1 MAAQSK
7 PPYIQYLLK
16 VSYVGH
22 WIIPKVIA
30 QYPIMVIPRVGL
42 SPYLLPIEID
52 DTNRKDVYV
61 HVKMKKN
68 YLLVGQRDIPLEVV
82 IQNPN
87 QSIIKE
93 VIIRLKQR
101 RNLGIA
107 GTRETTLYTTTLP
120 GIVDF
125 QGQHLHNTLPL
136 PILCSWTELVP
147 TYVYRTSIDPKSPWS
162 IDYTFEMTF
171 KIGGLLT
178 NMIFKLPIAVI
189 NSERRF

>member
-1 MAAQSK
+1 MAAERK

-16 VSYVGH
+16 VSYAGRL
-22 WIIPKVIA
+22 ILPKVIV
-30 QYPIMVIPRVGL
+30 QHPIMVIPRVGL
-42 SPYLLPIEID
+42 SPHLLPIEID
-52 DTNRKDVYV
+52 DTNRNDVYV

-101 RNLGIA
+101 CHLGIA

-125 QGQHLHNTLPL
+125 QGHHLHNTFPL
-136 PILCSWTELVP
+136 PILCSWAELVP
-147 TYVYRTSIDPKSPWS
+147 TYVYRTSMDAKSPWS
-162 IDYTFEMTF
+162 IGYTFEMTF

-178 NMIFKLPIAVI
+178 NIFFKLPIAVI
-189 NSERRF
+189 NSERRS

>member
-1 MAAQSK
+1 
-7 PPYIQYLLK
+7 
-16 VSYVGH
+16 
-22 WIIPKVIA
+22 
-30 QYPIMVIPRVGL
+30 MVIPRVGL
-42 SPYLLPIEID
+42 PHPLLPIEID
-52 DTNRKDVYV
+52 DRNRKDVYV

-68 YLLVGQRDIPLEVV
+68 YLLVGQQDIPIEVF

-101 RNLGIA
+101 RQLGIA
-107 GTRETTLYTTTLP
+107 GTQEATLYTTTLP

-125 QGQHLHNTLPL
+125 QGSYLHDTFPL
-136 PILCSWTELVP
+136 PILCSWAELVP
-147 TYVYRTSIDPKSPWS
+147 TFIYRALTDRESPWS

-178 NMIFKLPIAVI
+178 DISFKLPIAVV
-189 NSERRF
+189 NSERRS